1 MSMAMG
7 GCRAVL
13 PSAPPIVQPVAWRW
27 LRAACAATVAS
38 SIITKQLLIMRN
50 LFNHTRASLAALF
63 VLAFSAAATVLIT
76 RHGNL
81 LAGVYFG

>member
-1 MSMAMG
+1 M
-7 GCRAVL
+7 C
-13 PSAPPIVQPVAWRW
+13 
-27 LRAACAATVAS
+27 
-38 SIITKQLLIMRN
+38 N